1 MPGYELSSDEEELP
15 LQPDDPADGGS
26 ALDDL
31 QPQNGPPILQ
41 QPPAL
46 PPFDF
51 RAIMRRSG
59 GNTSALLASIRE
71 ADAYLPPGPI
81 HVYSER
87 AGGAVRLYIVHIV
100 HISHIVANKHFCH
113 RREVLKQRASN
124 FSRSLCETFAFATSE
139 TVSIESGNRLL
150 QAVGNVSTLYI
161 LHILHILNK

>member
-1 MPGYELSSDEEELP
+1 MSLTYIDFLLSLPGYELSSDEEELP

-31 QPQNGPPILQ
+31 QPQNGQPILQ

-46 PPFDF
+46 PPFGF

-59 GNTSALLASIRE
+59 GNTSALLSSIRE
-71 ADAYLPPGPI
+71 SDAYLPPGPI

-100 HISHIVANKHFCH
+100 HISHIVTNKHFCH
-113 RREVLKQRASN
+113 RREVFEAMSLK
-124 FSRSLCETFAFATSE
+124 FL
-139 TVSIESGNRLL
+139 
-150 QAVGNVSTLYI
+150 AVPL
-161 LHILHILNK
+161 